1 MHVYSHLIT
10 TIERENLDL
19 QDPYISKWNR
29 ELLLS
34 VGQIARFIY
43 NQLIV
48 VNKQFDST
56 IASYSFQPSVPNSEI
71 DKDLLVPV
79 KRVPT
84 DTNLSLIPSRQA
96 YIANSKHIH
105 SFLSLSLVPYE
116 LSKNGL
122 FQTLKDRNLIIEV
135 NNLLIEL
142 TILTTILLSNQ
153 FVEFLHWLSSQNNDD
168 KQYMKRL
175 LSIVRFPSVATYL
188 SRDELQKQLQ
198 LTPLTLKDFLHYY
211 LLKKQLY
218 LFTKENTSTGLL
230 HIISKHSGQLN
241 KTEWNKLKTTLS
253 TIPCIPTNQGMKI
266 PNESYIPSS
275 ILSSDLP
282 IITLNVPQNLTDD
295 DDDDRQSIIENMEN
309 SVSAEFLKRLG
320 CRTLNVQS
328 FVHAPSLLTNSIIS
342 NSHAMK
348 TLIQHLMEERDNMSE
363 GDLHGLKQNE
373 RLRGTT
379 LISSKESTRKYAP
392 QNLHFPSVAIQLQWS
407 TLPIID
413 WHDIDPHSSEYAFLK
428 EIGVREVPDLQKLID
443 RIIEEHNEQ
452 KKESNKEYKLP
463 IALKF
468 LAENFQQHYSKL
480 WKAAKIKRPF
490 LPSISL
496 SKTTILSLSEEVFKD
511 KSPLCATLLPNVVQ
525 LFEENFN
532 ISLLGVKDC
541 PTLTT
546 AFDIL
551 MEKKEEIL
559 NVETAPKIFA
569 YMNELDGLSRTL
581 IERVSKLAFIPLKG
595 NDNLMKPSQV
605 FIHPDNSTTTTSSS
619 RL

>member
-1 MHVYSHLIT
+1 MGST
-10 TIERENLDL
+10 
-19 QDPYISKWNR
+19 YI
-29 ELLLS
+29 
-34 VGQIARFIY
+34 
-43 NQLIV
+43 
-48 VNKQFDST
+48 
-56 IASYSFQPSVPNSEI
+56 
-71 DKDLLVPV
+71 
-79 KRVPT
+79 
-84 DTNLSLIPSRQA
+84 
-96 YIANSKHIH
+96 
-105 SFLSLSLVPYE
+105 
-116 LSKNGL
+116 
-122 FQTLKDRNLIIEV
+122 
-135 NNLLIEL
+135 
-142 TILTTILLSNQ
+142 
-153 FVEFLHWLSSQNNDD
+153 
-168 KQYMKRL
+168 
-175 LSIVRFPSVATYL
+175 

-198 LTPLTLKDFLHYY
+198 LTPLTLKNFLHYY
-211 LLKKQLY
+211 LLKNQLY
-218 LFTKENTSTGLL
+218 LFTKENTST
-230 HIISKHSGQLN
+230 
-241 KTEWNKLKTTLS
+241 
-253 TIPCIPTNQGMKI
+253 GMKI

-282 IITLNVPQNLTDD
+282 IIILNVPQNLTDD
-295 DDDDRQSIIENMEN
+295 DDDDKQSIIENMEN
-309 SVSAEFLKRLG
+309 SISAEFLKRLG
-320 CRTLNVQS
+320 CRTVNVQS
-328 FVHAPSLLTNSIIS
+328 FVHAPSLLTNSTIS
-342 NSHAMK
+342 NSHTMK

-363 GDLHGLKQNE
+363 GDLHALKQSE
-373 RLRGTT
+373 CLR
-379 LISSKESTRKYAP
+379 
-392 QNLHFPSVAIQLQWS
+392 
-407 TLPIID
+407 
-413 WHDIDPHSSEYAFLK
+413 

-496 SKTTILSLSEEVFKD
+496 SKTIILSLSEEVFKD

-559 NVETAPKIFA
+559 NVETARKIFA